1 MALSRQSQIFDINK
15 IFWNIFGIWPGKVP
29 MKYYKFY
36 SLMYITIT
44 TVTYNILLTLNLF
57 YTPRNLEAMIRE
69 VVFFFTEVAVI
80 GKVVMIL
87 VMREKIIAILKLMDC
102 KEFQGEDTKGKE
114 ILNKTSSTY
123 TIFWKAMAFVS
134 NFSYFSF
141 IVLPILLHFIWKA
154 DIELPICKYYFLSDD
169 VKEKYFWTWYMYQSF
184 GIYGHMTYNINVDSF
199 IAGLMWVAIGQLKM
213 LNHNFSQ
220 LAHNHNSVLVDSDST
235 KTLNKLLRHY
245 DIILR

>member
-123 TIFWKAMAFVS
+123 TTFWKAMAIVS

-220 LAHNHNSVLVDSDST
+220 LAHNHKSVLVDSGST